1 MIGVVLAGGRSSR
14 LGRDK
19 TRLHLHGRTRP
30 PKLIHTLS
38 LLREVC
44 TDVAIS
50 CRVPFDPATFPP
62 FAANLDSIPQI
73 PDHVPDQGPLGGIL
87 SCLHALGG
95 PLLVLS
101 CDLPCMDLPTL
112 RRLCAARD
120 AAPADTLMTT
130 WQQTETGYI
139 EALVAIYE
147 AASLPFF
154 SRALASGIRRLNLV
168 IPPER
173 RCCLPYSH
181 AEKRPFFNVNYP
193 EDLQILHAPD
203 RP

>member
-19 TRLHLHGRTRP
+19 TRLHLHGSEQP
-30 PKLIHTLS
+30 PMLIHTLD

-44 TDVAIS
+44 TEVAIS
-50 CRVPFDPATFPP
+50 CRVPFDPASFPS
-62 FAANLDSIPQI
+62 FAANLDAIPQI
-73 PDHVPDQGPLGGIL
+73 ADQMPDQGPLGGIL

-101 CDLPCMDLPTL
+101 CDLPCMDLATL
-112 RRLCAARD
+112 RRLCAARA
-120 AAPADTLMTT
+120 AAPASTLMTT
-130 WQQTETGYI
+130 WRQEETGYI

-154 SRALASGIRRLNLV
+154 TRALAAGVRHLNLV
-168 IPPER
+168 IPPDR
-173 RCCLPYSH
+173 RYCLPYTQT
-181 AEKRPFFNVNYP
+181 EKRPFFNVNYP
-193 EDLQILHAPD
+193 EDLQDLLAPD
-203 RP
+203 CP